1 MSRPQAAFGD
11 KRVVTEDGTAF
22 IPSTKR
28 ADGTWRR
35 EIKVRAGYVPQEEVP
50 AYVGPGVK
58 ASAEAAARWAGGVVG
73 AAFVDVSPAKTK
85 KRKEAAVVAGGAGC
99 VAPAPAVSASA
110 AAPVSGA
117 APVRVKG
124 RGAIKAPADLIAAA
138 LKPSGVSRGAGGRG
152 GVSASAAEPAASSED
167 DRLARSAASLSLS
180 AKEWTPGAASPAV
193 VVSASAS
200 GSAHTSEP
208 AAASTSAPA
217 SVPTAAGT
225 SAGSGSGAGDE
236 PAPDAAKELRKQ
248 QKLLRQIDDLAAS
261 AAAGAPLNGEQAGKL
276 ARRAAVTAD
285 VARLEALVA
294 AASGAAR

>member
-58 ASAEAAARWAGGVVG
+58 TSAEAAARWAGGVVG
-73 AAFVDVSPAKTK
+73 AAFVDGSTAKPKKKKETVAVS
-85 KRKEAAVVAGGAGC
+85 AGGAGSA
-99 VAPAPAVSASA
+99 APAPVSASS
-110 AAPVSGA
+110 AAPGS
-117 APVRVKG
+117 APVKVKG

-138 LKPSGVSRGAGGRG
+138 LKPSGVSRGAAGRG
-152 GVSASAAEPAASSED
+152 GVAAPPAEPAASSEV

-180 AKEWTPGAASPAV
+180 AKEWTPGAGSPAAPANSGAAGPV
-193 VVSASAS
+193 HAPELPAASSASAAL
-200 GSAHTSEP
+200 G
-208 AAASTSAPA
+208 
-217 SVPTAAGT
+217 TATPGAGT
-225 SAGSGSGAGDE
+225 SAGSGAGDGS
-236 PAPDAAKELRKQ
+236 APDPAKELRKQ

-261 AAAGAPLNGEQAGKL
+261 AAAGTPLNAEQAGKL

-294 AASGAAR
+294 AAGGAAR